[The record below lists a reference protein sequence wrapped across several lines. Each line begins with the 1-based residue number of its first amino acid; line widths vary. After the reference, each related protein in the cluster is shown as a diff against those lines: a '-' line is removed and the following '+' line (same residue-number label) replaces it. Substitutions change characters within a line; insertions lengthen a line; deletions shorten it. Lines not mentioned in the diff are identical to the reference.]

1 MPQDNKIKVDLELG
15 DGAKRLISLFE
26 GITSAITQSVSVRN
40 SDDGI
45 RILKQQL
52 EQMAMERDRYAEQ
65 FQGERRA
72 HQETRRLYQE
82 IKRHYEGWMPGES
95 MRAALDEAKSLLS
108 DAQDQQGRDVET
120 IRNLTQQLEEARA
133 QIHSLTHAKA
143 ALMSRLD
150 QAGITRD

>member
-15 DGAKRLISLFE
+15 DGAKRIISLVE
-26 GITSAITQSVSVRN
+26 GIMGVSS
-40 SDDGI
+40 SDGEI

-72 HQETRRLYQE
+72 HQETRR
-82 IKRHYEGWMPGES
+82 RYEGWMPGES
-95 MRAALDEAKSLLS
+95 MRSAVAEAKSLLS
-108 DAQDQQGRDVET
+108 DAQAQQSRDVET

-133 QIHSLTHAKA
+133 QIHSLTQAKA